1 MGEKEEVARLVLDTN
16 VLVSALL
23 FRSEASALLDAW
35 RGGRFRLAVSEPI
48 LDEYARV
55 LEYPKFRLSQRE
67 VAAVMAE
74 FVLPYCDRFQV
85 PKGPRLCSDPDDD
98 KFIHCA
104 LAADAAA
111 LVSGD
116 RAVLALGPRCGRVAI
131 ISVSDACARYCP

>member
-1 MGEKEEVARLVLDTN
+1 MGEKEEVTRLVLDTN

-23 FRSEASALLDAW
+23 FRSTALALLDTW

-55 LEYPKFRLSQRE
+55 LEYPKFRLSERE
-67 VAAVMAE
+67 ASAIMKQL
-74 FVLPYCDRFQV
+74 VLPYCDRFRTPDQ
-85 PKGPRLCSDPDDD
+85 PRFCSDPDDD

-104 LAADAAA
+104 LVAHAAA

-116 RAVLALGPRCGRVAI
+116 RAVLSLGPRCGRVAI
-131 ISVSDACARYCP
+131 ISVCDACARYCR